1 MKRPNIQRS
10 EPLLKLKLFKKF
22 ILVFLIT
29 LIVFVSF
36 FEIARYTLYKSQL
49 RQEAVSVSDQVN
61 AFKRWITSDGTFV
74 SYYWVDKKNTDMQ
87 DFVSPA
93 ELKEKSGRITMKYYS
108 KSFSVATIELS
119 KVYSSV
125 SKGATFRIS
134 SENYRN
140 PANKSDQFEMDSMK
154 AFKKEKE
161 LQYKDKKLSYADT
174 DKDKKF
180 PYTEKLGANSYEYS
194 QPLMAEKSCL
204 QCHGDPED
212 APKDIIDKFG
222 SQKAFGYKEGD
233 VIGVLTVSVPLK
245 NKNLFAIMKSYPI
258 VAGGSLIFI
267 LTIAFNLVWFR
278 HSVIKPI
285 DSIRNVIANVG
296 RGSYQDRISLKAKDE
311 LTDVANTFNVT
322 MDHIVESIQTEEDR
336 KQAQEHMVGF
346 LNLMSTAAEGNLTHK
361 AEVTPDIFGS
371 LADAFNV
378 MVDGLADLITR
389 VKNSIED
396 MNRERLKILDVL
408 KEMERDTETQM
419 SEVKKATSAVD
430 NAATSATLITNKT
443 QTAQK
448 VSRSAL
454 ESIDRGN
461 KTVLES
467 LDGIQL
473 IRVTIQSINKRMK
486 YLSEKLLEIG
496 TISQLITEI
505 SNRTDLLAINASIEA
520 ARAGEQGKGFVVI
533 AEEIRGLAERSSKST
548 KQIGEIIN
556 AIQVESNEVTKYLEQ
571 ETNYVE
577 AETKMAS
584 DTAAV
589 FKEVENVIKNINSIV
604 SEIDTSAEGQKTIT
618 AKVVESMNA
627 IQNVSQQLLKM
638 VRDFSEIAGALSNTS
653 VDLLSFTTKFK
664 LPEK

>member
-10 EPLLKLKLFKKF
+10 GPLMKLKLFKKF
-22 ILVFLIT
+22 ILLSLVT
-29 LIVFVSF
+29 LIVFVFF

-49 RQEAVSVSDQVN
+49 RQEAASVADQVN
-61 AFKRWITSDGTFV
+61 AFKRWITTDGTFV
-74 SYYWVDKKNTDMQ
+74 SYYWVDKKDTDMQ

-93 ELKEKSGRITMKYYS
+93 QLKDKSGRITMKYYS
-108 KSFSVATIELS
+108 KSFSVAAIELS
-119 KVYSSV
+119 KIYSSV
-125 SKGATFRIS
+125 SQGATFRIT

-140 PANKSDQFEMDSMK
+140 PANKPDQFESDSIK
-154 AFKKEKE
+154 AFN
-161 LQYKDKKLSYADT
+161 KDKKLI
-174 DKDKKF
+174 
-180 PYTEKLGANSYEYS
+180 YTEKLEASAYQYT

-204 QCHGDPED
+204 QCHGDPAD
-212 APKDIIDKFG
+212 APKEITDRFG
-222 SQKAFGYKEGD
+222 DQKAFGYKEGD
-233 VIGVLTVSVPLK
+233 VLGVLSINVPSK
-245 NKNLFAIMKSYPI
+245 NRSLFAVMKANPL

-267 LTIAFNLVWFR
+267 LTVAFNFVWFR
-278 HSVIKPI
+278 YSVIKPI
-285 DSIRNVIANVG
+285 DSIRKAIASVG
-296 RGSYQDRISLKAKDE
+296 KGSYKERIHLNTKDE
-311 LTDVANTFNVT
+311 LADVANTFNQT
-322 MDHIVESIQTEEDR
+322 MDKIVESVQTEEDR

-346 LNLMSTAAEGNLTHK
+346 LNLMSTAAEGNLTRK

-408 KEMERDTETQM
+408 KEMEHDAEVQM
-419 SEVKKATSAVD
+419 GEVKKATNAVD

-443 QTAQK
+443 RTAQK
-448 VSRSAL
+448 VSQSAL
-454 ESIDRGN
+454 ESIDKGN

-556 AIQVESNEVTKYLEQ
+556 SIQIESNEVTKYLEQ

-589 FKEVENVIKNINSIV
+589 FRDVENVIKSINAIV

-618 AKVVESMNA
+618 SEVVESMNA

>member
-140 PANKSDQFEMDSMK
+140 PANKSDQFEIYSMK
-154 AFKKEKE
+154 AFR
-161 LQYKDKKLSYADT
+161 KDKKL
-174 DKDKKF
+174 
-180 PYTEKLGANSYEYS
+180 PYTEKLGASLYEYS
-194 QPLMAEKSCL
+194 QPLIAEKSCL

-212 APKDIIDKFG
+212 APKDVIDKFG

-278 HSVIKPI
+278 HSIIKPI

-296 RGSYQDRISLKAKDE
+296 KGSYQDRISLKTKDE

-378 MVDGLADLITR
+378 MVDGLSDLITR

-408 KEMERDTETQM
+408 KEMEHDTETQM

>member
-1 MKRPNIQRS
+1 MKRPKIQRS

-22 ILVFLIT
+22 IIVFLIT

-49 RQEAVSVSDQVN
+49 RQEAVSVTDQVN
-61 AFKRWITSDGTFV
+61 AFKRWISSEGTFV
-74 SYYWVDKKNTDMQ
+74 SYYWVDKKNMEMQ
-87 DFVSPA
+87 DFITPA
-93 ELKEKSGRITMKYYS
+93 DLKDKSGRITMKYYS

-119 KVYSSV
+119 KIYSSV

-134 SENYRN
+134 SENFRN
-140 PANKSDQFEMDSMK
+140 PANRADKFEADSIK
-154 AFKKEKE
+154 AFKK
-161 LQYKDKKLSYADT
+161 DKKLE
-174 DKDKKF
+174 
-180 PYTEKLGANSYEYS
+180 YTEKLEANAYQYS
-194 QPLMAEKSCL
+194 QPLIAEKSCL
-204 QCHGDPED
+204 QCHGEPAD
-212 APKDIIDKFG
+212 APRSITDKFG
-222 SQKAFGYKEGD
+222 DQKAFGYKEGE
-233 VIGVLTVSVPLK
+233 VIGVLTVSVPSK
-245 NKNLFAIMKSYPI
+245 NRNLFAVMKAHPL

-267 LTIAFNLVWFR
+267 LTVAFNFVWFR

-285 DSIRNVIANVG
+285 DSIKNVISSVG
-296 RGSYQDRISLKAKDE
+296 RGSYQERISLRTKDE
-311 LTDVANTFNVT
+311 FTDVADTFNVA
-322 MDHIVESIQTEEDR
+322 MDRIVGSIQTEEER
-336 KQAQEHMVGF
+336 KKAQEHMVGF
-346 LNLMSTAAEGNLTHK
+346 LNLMSAAAEGNLTHK

-396 MNRERLKILDVL
+396 MNRERLRILDVL
-408 KEMERDTETQM
+408 KEMERDAELQM
-419 SEVKKATSAVD
+419 NEVRKATSAVD
-430 NAATSATLITNKT
+430 NASTSATLITNKT
-443 QTAQK
+443 RTAQK
-448 VSRSAL
+448 VSQNAL

-467 LDGIQL
+467 LDGMQL

-486 YLSEKLLEIG
+486 FLSEKLLEIG

-556 AIQVESNEVTKYLEQ
+556 AIQVEANEVTKYLEQ

-577 AETKMAS
+577 SETKMAS

-589 FKEVENVIKNINSIV
+589 FRDVENVIKNINSIV

-618 AKVVESMNA
+618 TKVVDSMNA
-627 IQNVSQQLLKM
+627 IQNVSQQLLKI
-638 VRDFSEIAGALSNTS
+638 VRDFSEIAGSLSNTS